1 MSAVLKQGKKIYQKA
16 IISEALLFILLSII
30 TIVYDFDAG
39 VSVSLGFVCG
49 FLPQCFFIFFVL
61 FRRES
66 QPIANKM
73 TALYYGEAFKIA
85 LTIVL
90 FIAVF
95 TTYKKIDYVF
105 FIGYFL
111 AIFFNNIFPIC
122 LKIKAEKS

>member
-1 MSAVLKQGKKIYQKA
+1 MSAVLEKSKKIYQKA
-16 IISEALLFILLSII
+16 IISETLLFIFLSII
-30 TIVYDFDAG
+30 TITYDFDAG
-39 VSVSLGFVCG
+39 VFVSLGFICG

-85 LTIVL
+85 ISIVL

-95 TTYKKIDYVF
+95 TAYKKIDLVF

-111 AIFFNNIFPIC
+111 AILLNNIVPIY
-122 LKIKAEKS
+122 LKVKAEKS